1 MRGLGLSAQQVK
13 IVELVVSAKKDKQIA
28 AMLGIKRSTVRTH
41 LGRIF
46 AHLEVADRM
55 ELACGSLPLFTSVA
69 NESPERGVI
78 QRDERNYVESISQR
92 NTIAA
97 PVWGLLGAG
106 SS

>member
-55 ELACGSLPLFTSVA
+55 ELALRVFTAVY
-69 NESPERGVI
+69 ERCK
-78 QRDERNYVESISQR
+78 RK
-92 NTIAA
+92 
-97 PVWGLLGAG
+97 P
-106 SS
+106 